1 MRVKWG
7 KEQSSYTQ
15 IKGGEIMIIQEKM
28 YSVLFNAVTDALQ
41 LLEKENSDSRVQ
53 AAVKLL
59 QEAQISSEEL
69 FLMGED
75 RAEKESSEP

>member
-1 MRVKWG
+1 
-7 KEQSSYTQ
+7 
-15 IKGGEIMIIQEKM
+15 MIIQEKM

-69 FLMGED
+69 FLIGED
-75 RAEKESSEP
+75 RTEKESPEP

>member
-1 MRVKWG
+1 MK
-7 KEQSSYTQ
+7 
-15 IKGGEIMIIQEKM
+15 IQEKM

-69 FLMGED
+69 FLMEED
-75 RAEKESSEP
+75 RAGKESPEP

>member
-1 MRVKWG
+1 
-7 KEQSSYTQ
+7 
-15 IKGGEIMIIQEKM
+15 MIIQEKM

-59 QEAQISSEEL
+59 QKAQISSEEL
-69 FLMGED
+69 FLIGED
-75 RAEKESSEP
+75 RTEKESPEP

>member
-1 MRVKWG
+1 
-7 KEQSSYTQ
+7 
-15 IKGGEIMIIQEKM
+15 MIIQEKM